1 MLNISRNS
9 IRGKVDEL
17 KYLSFRMTSSKKA
30 IKIFT
35 YWLLGFFGLL
45 ILMLFVPWTQN
56 VRGTGNVT
64 SLLPQ
69 HRIQTL
75 QSTIDGRIGEWYVT
89 EGDTVRR
96 GDTLV
101 FLTEIKD
108 AYFDPELLERT
119 QEQITAKEQSSEAYS
134 DKIIAQEEQIT
145 QLTRSRD
152 LKLRQLR
159 LKVQSDSLKADAA
172 NIEAELSMIQ
182 YVRADTLF
190 QQGLVSRFEKEKRW
204 QKLQEAN
211 SKSLAALNDYANQQ
225 TELASTAAEYG
236 EKIAKTQS
244 ELFSAQ
250 SNLQDVQSQI
260 AKLRNQLENYRIR
273 RSYYY
278 VQAPQDA
285 FVTKALISGIGEN
298 IKEGTPIIEL
308 MPLDYELAVEMYVRP
323 VDLPLLSKGQKA
335 RVEFDG
341 WPAIVFSGWP
351 NTSFGTFGAEVFAVD
366 NSLSKN
372 GKYRV
377 LLKADQ
383 SEEEWPEPLR
393 FGAGANG
400 ILLLNEVPVWYEIW
414 RQLNGFP
421 PEYYSNQE
429 VLEKGDKNKGFMNGE
444 KK

>member
-17 KYLSFRMTSSKKA
+17 KYLSFRITSSKKA

-35 YWLLGFFGLL
+35 YWLLGFFGFL
-45 ILMLFVPWTQN
+45 ILMLFLPWTQN
-56 VRGTGNVT
+56 VRGTGKVT

-75 QSTIDGRIGEWYVT
+75 QSTIEGRIEQWYVT
-89 EGDTVRR
+89 EGDTVRK

-101 FLTEIKD
+101 HITEIKD
-108 AYFDPELLERT
+108 QYFDPELLIRT
-119 QEQITAKEQSSEAYS
+119 QEQITAKDQSSQAYA
-134 DKIIAQEEQIT
+134 DKIVAQQEQIN

-152 LKLRQLR
+152 LKMRQLR
-159 LKVQSDSLKADAA
+159 LKVQSDSLKSNAA
-172 NIEAELSMIQ
+172 NIEADLSLIQ
-182 YVRADTLF
+182 YIRADTLF
-190 QQGLVSRFEKEKRW
+190 QQGLVSRFEREKRW

-225 TELASTAAEYG
+225 TELASTMAEYG

-250 SNLQDVQSQI
+250 SNLQDVEGQI
-260 AKLRNQLENYRIR
+260 AKLRNELENYRIR
-273 RSYYY
+273 RSYYFIK
-278 VQAPQDA
+278 APQDA

-298 IKEGTPIIEL
+298 IKEGTPIVEL
-308 MPLDYELAVEMYVRP
+308 MPLAYELAVEVYVRP

-351 NTSFGTFGAEVFAVD
+351 NTSFGTFGAEIFAVD
-366 NSLSKN
+366 NSLSAN
-372 GKYRV
+372 GRYRI
-377 LLKADQ
+377 LLKADS

-400 ILLLNEVPVWYEIW
+400 ILLLNNVPVWYEIW

-421 PEYYSNQE
+421 PEYYTNQE
-429 VLEKGDKNKGFMNGE
+429 PLDAQKKGVMNGDKK
-444 KK
+444 

>member
-17 KYLSFRMTSSKKA
+17 KYLSFRITSSKKA
-30 IKIFT
+30 IKVFT
-35 YWLLGFFGLL
+35 YWLLGFFGFL
-45 ILMLFVPWTQN
+45 ILMLFLPWTQN
-56 VRGTGNVT
+56 VRGTGKVT

-75 QSTIDGRIGEWYVT
+75 QSTIDGRIENWYVT
-89 EGDTVRR
+89 EGDTVRK

-101 FLTEIKD
+101 HITEIKD
-108 AYFDPELLERT
+108 QYFDPELLIRT
-119 QEQITAKEQSSEAYS
+119 QEQISAKEQSSQAYA
-134 DKIIAQEEQIT
+134 DKIIAQQEQIN
-145 QLTRSRD
+145 QLTRSRE
-152 LKLRQLR
+152 LKMRQLR
-159 LKVQSDSLKADAA
+159 LKVQSDSLKSNAA
-172 NIEAELSMIQ
+172 NIEADLSLIQ
-182 YVRADTLF
+182 YTRADTLF
-190 QQGLVSRFEKEKRW
+190 QQGLVSRFEREKRW

-225 TELASTAAEYG
+225 TELASTMAEYG

-250 SNLQDVQSQI
+250 SSLQDVEGQI

-278 VQAPQDA
+278 IKAPQDA

-298 IKEGTPIIEL
+298 IKEGTPIVEL
-308 MPLDYELAVEMYVRP
+308 MPLAYELAVEVYVRP
-323 VDLPLLSKGQKA
+323 VDLPLLSRGQKA

-351 NTSFGTFGAEVFAVD
+351 NTSFGTFGAEIFAVD
-366 NSLSKN
+366 NSLSAN
-372 GKYRV
+372 GRYRI
-377 LLKADQ
+377 LLKADS

-400 ILLLNEVPVWYEIW
+400 ILLLNDVPVWYEIW

-421 PEYYSNQE
+421 PEYYTNQE
-429 VLEKGDKNKGFMNGE
+429 PLDAKKKGVMNGDKK
-444 KK
+444 